1 VIAAP
6 ATPGIVL
13 AHSVAGVALGA
24 RRTTLT
30 ARLGKGTV
38 VRSGKGSFGPF
49 VVVDYRKPLVSV
61 TFVKGAATTV
71 STTSRL
77 YRTPEGIAVGGS
89 SSALHHAYG
98 SRLHCGNFQICT
110 VGKALPGRAVTTF
123 DLQNARVVRI
133 DVSAVLD

>member
-1 VIAAP
+1 VLAAP
-6 ATPGIVL
+6 APPGIVL
-13 AHSVAGVALGA
+13 AHAVAGVSLGV
-24 RRTTLT
+24 RRAALT

-49 VVVDYRKPLVSV
+49 VVVAYRKPVVSV
-61 TFVKGAATTV
+61 TFLNGKATTV
-71 STTSRL
+71 STGSRA
-77 YRTPEGIAVGGS
+77 YRTPEGIAVGS
-89 SSALHHAYG
+89 TNASLRSAYG
-98 SRLHCGNFQICT
+98 SRLQCGNFQICT